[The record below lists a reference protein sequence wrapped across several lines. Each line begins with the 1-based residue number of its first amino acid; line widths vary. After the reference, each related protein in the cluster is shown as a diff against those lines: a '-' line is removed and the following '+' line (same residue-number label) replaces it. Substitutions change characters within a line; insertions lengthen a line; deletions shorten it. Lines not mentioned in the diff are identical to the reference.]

1 MRMDQKQ
8 KMNKRKWLSLLFAT
22 PVITVA
28 PIALNSCSNQQ
39 QQQVKQKIYFYYTD
53 SMECLKYIAY
63 DMDNNKLIE
72 YIYPQNTQLRLNTQK
87 CQQLVQLQNENKYEF
102 YFVNYT
108 NQYSKLGLLD
118 FMAKYEKELKLYD

>member
-1 MRMDQKQ
+1 M
-8 KMNKRKWLSLLFAT
+8 MNKRKWLSLLFAT
-22 PVITVA
+22 PIITVA

-39 QQQVKQKIYFYYTD
+39 QQQHVKQKIYFYYTD
-53 SMECLKYIAY
+53 SMQCLKYIAY

-72 YIYPQNTQLRLNTQK
+72 YIYPQNKQLRLNTQK

-108 NQYSKLGLLD
+108 NQ
-118 FMAKYEKELKLYD
+118 

>member
-1 MRMDQKQ
+1 M
-8 KMNKRKWLSLLFAT
+8 MNKRKWLSLLFAT
-22 PVITVA
+22 PIITVA

-39 QQQVKQKIYFYYTD
+39 QQHVKQKIYFYYTD
-53 SMECLKYIAY
+53 SMQCLKYIAY